1 MAYAAIKEK
10 AHALFEAAP
19 FVVHIRSASEYQQA
33 KALMEDL
40 FEDYDRNRELIDVLT
55 ATIDQWEETSQ
66 EFSEFNARIS
76 KLNGADALLLL
87 MEQHE
92 LGMGDLPEI
101 GGKSLVSRI
110 VSSRDRNLT
119 ASHIE
124 ALSRRFG
131 VSPAIFF

>member
-10 AHALFEAAP
+10 AHALFEVAP
-19 FVVHIRSASEYQQA
+19 FVAHISSASEYQQA
-33 KALMEDL
+33 KDLIDDL
-40 FEDYDRNRELIDVLT
+40 FEDYDQNQELIDLLT
-55 ATIDQWEETSQ
+55 AAINEWEETSP

-76 KLNGADALLLL
+76 ELKGVDALLLL
-87 MEQHE
+87 MEQHN

-119 ASHIE
+119 ITHIE

-131 VSPAIFF
+131 VSPVIFF